1 MSNKG
6 VVEAYVNDPMVEKQI
21 STRLISQIYA
31 GVHFSNSVLIVH
43 GADEGLVS
51 AKASIFPF
59 EII

>member
-43 GADEGLVS
+43 GADDGLVS

-59 EII
+59 EIL